1 MRIFKTA
8 DVFPARSAETDY
20 CFILFITLR
29 ENLKSP
35 LNILK
40 SDQLLSWQP
49 PVPTSVSVNLGEV
62 QADIVGR
69 SLAPLLLVALV
80 IPGPG
85 RC

>member
-8 DVFPARSAETDY
+8 DMFPARSAETGY

-49 PVPTSVSVNLGEV
+49 PVPTSVSASLGEV
-62 QADIVGR
+62 QAGIVGR
-69 SLAPLLLVALV
+69 SLAPLLLAGLV

-85 RC
+85 SC